1 MSGNEQKRTIPR
13 FSDSQI
19 NNLAAWMSANLG
31 SQLSLTDLAGL
42 FKMSPRQFFR
52 LFCNTFGNTP
62 GHYVLYKRVCR
73 AKELLSAGS
82 SLGDTGRQ
90 SV

>member
-1 MSGNEQKRTIPR
+1 MAGSEQRRSILR

-19 NNLAAWMSANLG
+19 KSLAACIGANLG
-31 SQLSLTDLAGL
+31 SQLTLMDLAGL

-62 GHYVLYKRVCR
+62 GHCISAWIGPRNYYQPYHRRPTR
-73 AKELLSAGS
+73 AA
-82 SLGDTGRQ
+82 SLFH
-90 SV
+90 